1 MSNTKTLHG
10 LRSEKH
16 ISLEDAI
23 AKCKEHLHNNAIAL
37 LYSPTACQLARLV
50 EGKLTGADGEK
61 IILKP
66 VFEARIFNQTS
77 ELRWL
82 NVLNGNGHAVLISE
96 SDISGIFDTACDL
109 PYFETLPQ
117 QYILWGQGMTTKDEK
132 KISDGWSRL
141 GAARIGA
148 MDIPIAGIN
157 DNKQRVIL
165 KAIEYLQ
172 EIDANDVNSH
182 GNVAVVEERLV
193 KLTSF
198 PKE

>member
-10 LRSEKH
+10 LRSKEH
-16 ISLEDAI
+16 ISLESAI
-23 AKCKEHLHNNAIAL
+23 TRCKEHFDNNAIAL
-37 LYSPTACQLARLV
+37 LYSPTACQLAKLV
-50 EGKLTGADGEK
+50 EGKLTGADGEV
-61 IILKP
+61 ITLEP

-82 NVLNGNGHAVLISE
+82 NVVNGTGHAVLISE
-96 SDISGIFDTACDL
+96 SNILGIFDAACDL

-117 QYILWGQGMTTKDEK
+117 QYILWGQGMTTEEE

-157 DNKQRVIL
+157 RNEQRVIL
-165 KAIEYLQ
+165 KATEYLQ
-172 EIDANDVNSH
+172 EVDDY
-182 GNVAVVEERLV
+182 GNVAVVEERLTEL
-193 KLTSF
+193 KILIN
-198 PKE
+198 K